1 MAPRATWKGRIRLG
15 EVGIP
20 VALYAAATTSKRIS
34 FHILNRNTGHR
45 VHREYID
52 EETGKPVER
61 EHQVKGYEIGPD
73 EYIVLHPDEIAEAVP
88 EGDKTLRIEA
98 FIPCPEVEAV
108 YFDKPY
114 FVAPADETF
123 SDSFAVLREGMRKKK
138 VAALARAVLFR
149 RVRTVM
155 LRVQGLGLIAHTL
168 NFDYEVRSSA
178 GVFAEIPTMKIEDE
192 MLDLA
197 RHIIKTKSGKFDP
210 REFDDRYDQ
219 AVAELVKAKIEG
231 RKIPAPKPPK
241 ETKVT
246 SLMDAL
252 RESAK
257 MSGKTKPPA
266 PSKRKAAGS
275 PASRKSAA
283 ARQRKAG

>member
-1 MAPRATWKGRIRLG
+1 MWKGSIRVG
-15 EVGIP
+15 EVMIP
-20 VALYAAATTSKRIS
+20 VALYAAATTTKRIS
-34 FHILNRNTGHR
+34 FHIINRNTGHR

-61 EHQVKGYEIGPD
+61 EHQVKGYEIAPD
-73 EYIVLHPDEIAEAVP
+73 EYIVLQPDEIAEAVP
-88 EGDKTLRIEA
+88 EGDKTLKIEA

-168 NFDYEVRSSA
+168 NFDYEVRSSTE
-178 GVFAEIPTMKIEDE
+178 VFGDLPAMKIEDE

-231 RKIPAPKPPK
+231 RKIPKPKPPK

-257 MSGKTKPPA
+257 VSGKSKPPA
-266 PSKRKAAGS
+266 PSKRKAAAS
-275 PASRKSAA
+275 PRSNKPAA